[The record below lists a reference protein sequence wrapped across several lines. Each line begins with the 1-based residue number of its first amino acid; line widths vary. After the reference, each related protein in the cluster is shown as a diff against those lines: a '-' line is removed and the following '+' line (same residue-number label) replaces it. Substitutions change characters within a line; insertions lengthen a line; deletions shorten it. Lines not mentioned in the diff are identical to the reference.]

1 MKKVINK
8 EYAVR
13 KKIHPE
19 NTTKGQ
25 SKKEPKLSESNEQTN
40 LSELNGNKKSKD
52 QNRFNK
58 KGSRRN
64 DSEKTDDKERQ
75 NKFLER
81 KRKRPN
87 NDSKENKR
95 RDNMAN
101 ITEEY
106 GRNKITLINESESE
120 DVSIIEINKKKKE
133 SPEEIRKRTIFVK
146 SYGEKIKESNLYE
159 IFKGYGS
166 ISKVKFKNKNSV
178 LVEFNDKNSIERIK
192 DKKNKIYFKGKQLKI
207 EYVKNIIPEM
217 REKSLNNIKIG
228 LPEKEEKKNEK
239 FIEINENLEEKSISK
254 IQEPKKKV
262 KKKERNIDIELGKEK
277 IEGDDKFTALEE
289 TVNELIKKTAKN
301 EEEIKNLKI
310 SMNIMDEIDKQ
321 KDIYYK
327 TKFNYI
333 KKDMRLLL
341 NLYYFEGLEIA

>member
-166 ISKVKFKNKNSV
+166 ISKVKFKNKNSI

-217 REKSLNNIKIG
+217 REKSLNNIKIF

-239 FIEINENLEEKSISK
+239 FIEKNENLEEKSISK
-254 IQEPKKKV
+254 IQEPKKK
-262 KKKERNIDIELGKEK
+262 
-277 IEGDDKFTALEE
+277 
-289 TVNELIKKTAKN
+289 
-301 EEEIKNLKI
+301 
-310 SMNIMDEIDKQ
+310 
-321 KDIYYK
+321 
-327 TKFNYI
+327 
-333 KKDMRLLL
+333 
-341 NLYYFEGLEIA
+341 